1 MSLPS
6 RPAWRG
12 PPLALQMTVL
22 LLGGLVVAQLVTLFL
37 TLMFPPAP
45 APQYGLDDIAT
56 ALADR
61 RGDEHH
67 GLRRLDQAGPPDVSG
82 PGWLVSEK
90 SRRELSR
97 LLNVDPAR
105 VSLAFYTPLPF
116 AGTAAA
122 RSYAMA
128 NDGVMPASLSG
139 PAQRSSYV
147 TLAAFAEPGPGAPQ
161 VGGERMALP
170 PRDAFPPGMFPGGGP
185 GPGGPGRM
193 EQGSRAAQV
202 APLSRANGA
211 QPLISVD
218 PHFAGRGNGIFIPG
232 DGGAAVPLL
241 LRGEGAGSTPV
252 TGAGSTAATG
262 TAAATTGATAPAG
275 NAAAAAV
282 AAAPS
287 FRPGSNP
294 YNSINPPGG
303 FVRQFPHAF
312 LPDASV
318 LMPPAAVT
326 IPAPTRTIP
335 PLLMPDT
342 QPQQQAPAPRIVPAE
357 PAPAQRPS
365 IIVPEPEGQMGGT
378 IQTAPLKLAPPPLP
392 ETVTPPSGPPIAISA
407 PSRGLFGLAPAP
419 FVEGDFVAALQLPN
433 GRWSVVQPTPE
444 PFPNSW
450 QQRVLMWFAISL
462 ALVTPAGWLFARRL
476 VNPLD
481 RFARAAEQLGRDPSA
496 AIGPLDGPAEIGRA
510 AHAFNLMQGRLRAFV
525 DDRTAMV
532 GAISHDLRTP
542 LTRMRFRIE
551 DVPDEV
557 RDGLLEEVDEMEAM
571 IAQVIDYIRDAS
583 TPGARERL
591 DLTTLVEEAVE
602 DARLIGGTV
611 EFERSDPVPVEIDVL
626 GVRRVLDNL
635 LENAIK
641 YGDRAR
647 IRLRTEAGSAI
658 AEIYDEGPGLPD
670 DELERAF
677 EPFYRSET
685 ARSSEKSGSGLGL
698 AVCRSIARAH
708 GGDVQLRRSG
718 EGFLAEMRMPLAYDA
733 ERPLAA

>member
-1 MSLPS
+1 MNLPS
-6 RPAWRG
+6 RPGWRG
-12 PPLALQMTVL
+12 PPLALQITVL
-22 LLGGLVVAQLVTLFL
+22 LMGGLVIAQLVTLFL

-45 APQYGLDDIAT
+45 AAQYELDDIAT

-61 RGDEHH
+61 RGDDHH
-67 GLRRLDQAGPPDVSG
+67 GLRRLVQAGPPDVSG

-90 SRRELSR
+90 SRRELAR
-97 LLNVDPAR
+97 LMNVDPSR

-116 AGTAAA
+116 AGTAAT

-128 NDGVMPASLSG
+128 NDGPMVSPASLSG
-139 PAQRSSYV
+139 PMQPAAYL
-147 TLAAFAEPGPGAPQ
+147 TLAQFVPSRGAPQ
-161 VGGERMALP
+161 MGNGREALP
-170 PRDAFPPGMFPGGGP
+170 PRDAFPPGMFPS
-185 GPGGPGRM
+185 GPGGANRA
-193 EQGSRAAQV
+193 EAGSRAVPAM
-202 APLSRANGA
+202 PLDRARGA
-211 QPLISVD
+211 LPLISID
-218 PHFAGRGNGIFIPG
+218 PRFEDRPRGLYIPG
-232 DGGAAVPLL
+232 DGGAAVPPL
-241 LRGEGAGSTPV
+241 LRGEGTGSKTPVGGTTTTTPPVTGGGTSTSTITPPRGVTGSTP
-252 TGAGSTAATG
+252 A
-262 TAAATTGATAPAG
+262 
-275 NAAAAAV
+275 
-282 AAAPS
+282 
-287 FRPGSNP
+287 NP
-294 YNSINPPGG
+294 IYPPGG
-303 FVRQFPHAF
+303 FMRQAPRSF

-318 LMPPAAVT
+318 LMPSVSAA
-326 IPAPTRTIP
+326 PSAPIRVIP
-335 PLLMPDT
+335 PLMMPEAQV
-342 QPQQQAPAPRIVPAE
+342 QPQAPTPRMIRPEPAQPTHAPVIVPT
-357 PAPAQRPS
+357 
-365 IIVPEPEGQMGGT
+365 PEGALGGA
-378 IQTAPLKLAPPPLP
+378 IVQPPLKLTPAPLP
-392 ETVTPPSGPPIAISA
+392 EPIAPPSGPPIAISA

-419 FVEGDFVAALQLPN
+419 FVEGDFVAALRMPD
-433 GRWSVVQPTPE
+433 GRWSVVQPAAA

-462 ALVTPAGWLFARRL
+462 ALVAAGWLFARRL
-476 VNPLD
+476 VKPLD

-591 DLTTLVEEAVE
+591 DLATLVEEAVE
-602 DARLIGGTV
+602 DARLVGGTV
-611 EFERSDPVPVEIDVL
+611 EFEHSDPVPVEIDVL

-670 DELERAF
+670 DEIERAF

-708 GGDVQLRRSG
+708 GGDVQLKRSG

>member
-22 LLGGLVVAQLVTLFL
+22 LMGGLVIAQLVTLFL
-37 TLMFPPAP
+37 TLVFPPAP

-67 GLRRLDQAGPPDVSG
+67 GLNRLIQAGPPDVSG

-90 SRRELSR
+90 SRRELAR
-97 LLNVDPAR
+97 LMDVDPSR

-116 AGTAAA
+116 AGTAAT
-122 RSYAMA
+122 RGYAMA
-128 NDGVMPASLSG
+128 NDGPMILPAGLSG
-139 PAQRSSYV
+139 SMHPAAYL
-147 TLAAFAEPGPGAPQ
+147 TLTQFVPGQGAPQ
-161 VGGERMALP
+161 MGNSREALP
-170 PRDAFPPGMFPGGGP
+170 PRDAFPPGMFPGG
-185 GPGGPGRM
+185 PGGANRP
-193 EQGSRAAQV
+193 EPGSRAAQIV
-202 APLSRANGA
+202 PLDRARGTL
-211 QPLISVD
+211 PLISID
-218 PHFAGRGNGIFIPG
+218 PRFADRPRGIYIPG
-232 DGGAAVPLL
+232 DGGAAVPPL
-241 LRGEGAGSTPV
+241 LRGEGTGSKTPAGGTTTTTPPATGSGTTTGTITPPGGVTGSTP
-252 TGAGSTAATG
+252 A
-262 TAAATTGATAPAG
+262 
-275 NAAAAAV
+275 
-282 AAAPS
+282 
-287 FRPGSNP
+287 NP
-294 YNSINPPGG
+294 IYPPGG
-303 FVRQFPHAF
+303 FMRQAPRSF

-318 LMPPAAVT
+318 LMPSVSA
-326 IPAPTRTIP
+326 APTRAMP
-335 PLLMPDT
+335 PLVMPET
-342 QPQQQAPAPRIVPAE
+342 EAQPQAPAPRVVPVE
-357 PAPAQRPS
+357 PAQPS
-365 IIVPEPEGQMGGT
+365 HTPVIGPMPESPLGGT
-378 IQTAPLKLAPPPLP
+378 IAQPPLKLTPAPLP
-392 ETVTPPSGPPIAISA
+392 ETITPPSGPPIAISA

-419 FVEGDFVAALQLPN
+419 FVEGDFVAALQMPD
-433 GRWSVVQPTPE
+433 GRWSVVQPAAE

-462 ALVTPAGWLFARRL
+462 ALVAPVGWLFARRL
-476 VNPLD
+476 VKPLD

-591 DLTTLVEEAVE
+591 DLATLVEEAVE
-602 DARLIGGTV
+602 DARLVGGTV
-611 EFERSDPVPVEIDVL
+611 EFEHSDPVPVEIDVL

-670 DELERAF
+670 DEIERAF
-677 EPFYRSET
+677 EPFYRSEA
-685 ARSSEKSGSGLGL
+685 ARSSEKAGSGLGL

-708 GGDVQLRRSG
+708 GGDVRLKRSG

>member
-1 MSLPS
+1 MNLPS

-12 PPLALQMTVL
+12 PPLALQMTAL

-37 TLMFPPAP
+37 TLVFPPAP

-56 ALADR
+56 ALSDR
-61 RGDEHH
+61 RGDKHE
-67 GLRRLDQAGPPDVSG
+67 GLQRISQAGPPDVSG

-90 SRRELSR
+90 SRRELAR
-97 LLNVDPAR
+97 LMNVDPAR

-116 AGTAAA
+116 AGTAAT
-122 RSYAMA
+122 RNYAMA
-128 NDGVMPASLSG
+128 NDGPMATLTSLSDPVH
-139 PAQRSSYV
+139 PAAYL
-147 TLAAFAEPGPGAPQ
+147 TLAQFTPGQGAPQ
-161 VGGERMALP
+161 MGNSREALP
-170 PRDAFPPGMFPGGGP
+170 PRDSFPPGMFPGGGP
-185 GPGGPGRM
+185 GGAGRP
-193 EQGSRAAQV
+193 EPGSRAAQIV
-202 APLSRANGA
+202 PLDRARGSL
-211 QPLISVD
+211 PLISVD
-218 PHFAGRGNGIFIPG
+218 PRFADRPRGIYIPG
-232 DGGAAVPLL
+232 DGGAAVPPL
-241 LRGEGAGSTPV
+241 LRGEGGGSTTPAGGTTSTGTTTPPTTGSSTGAITTQGATPPAYAPGSTPAN
-252 TGAGSTAATG
+252 TI
-262 TAAATTGATAPAG
+262 
-275 NAAAAAV
+275 
-282 AAAPS
+282 
-287 FRPGSNP
+287 
-294 YNSINPPGG
+294 YPPGG
-303 FVRQFPHAF
+303 FARQLPRSF

-318 LMPPAAVT
+318 LMPSVSAAPT
-326 IPAPTRTIP
+326 APTRVMP
-335 PLLMPDT
+335 PLLMPET
-342 QPQQQAPAPRIVPAE
+342 QQQPVPVPRAAPSEAASAPRI
-357 PAPAQRPS
+357 APMPPVVDGP
-365 IIVPEPEGQMGGT
+365 IGGVIGQP
-378 IQTAPLKLAPPPLP
+378 PLKLNPAPLP
-392 ETVTPPSGPPIAISA
+392 ETITPPSGPPIAISA

-419 FVEGDFVAALQLPN
+419 FVEGDFVAALQMSD
-433 GRWSVVQPTPE
+433 GRWSVVQPAAQ

-462 ALVTPAGWLFARRL
+462 ALVAPVGWLFARRL
-476 VNPLD
+476 VKPLD
-481 RFARAAEQLGRDPSA
+481 RFARAAEQLGRDPSV

-557 RDGLLEEVDEMEAM
+557 REGLLEEVNEMEAM

-583 TPGARERL
+583 TPGVRERL
-591 DLTTLVEEAVE
+591 DLATLVEEAVE
-602 DARLIGGTV
+602 DARLVGGTV
-611 EFERSDPVPVEIDVL
+611 EFEHSDPVPVEIDVL

-670 DELERAF
+670 DEIERAF